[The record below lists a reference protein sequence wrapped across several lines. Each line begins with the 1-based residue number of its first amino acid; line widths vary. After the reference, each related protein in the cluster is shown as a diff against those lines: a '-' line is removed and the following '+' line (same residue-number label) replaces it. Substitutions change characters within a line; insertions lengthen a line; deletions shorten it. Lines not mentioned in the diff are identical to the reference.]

1 MPRDR
6 RGWRADLEKLWAD
19 HNEGGPNE
27 IHVKA
32 EYLEVRARKA

>member
-1 MPRDR
+1 
-6 RGWRADLEKLWAD
+6 LWAD

-32 EYLEVRARKA
+32 EYLEVRARKV